1 MMGSLIRSR
10 PQFINFVAIIVL
22 PTRPNSMS
30 SWEFI
35 LNQMQVFGLTQF
47 LKIGGMYTV
56 KKFIAANFTDT
67 YSLAKVAKK
76 YKIPLLRTN
85 TLKNGNIKKMLKSL
99 NADIILSI
107 AASRIF
113 DKDIL
118 SIPRLACV
126 NVHAGK
132 LPKYRGVN
140 PSFWA
145 LLNREKESA
154 VTVHYMNELIDD
166 GEIIHQDVFDIGGLT
181 KLHEVY
187 MKLLEIAPRTV
198 ITSLISI
205 ENGTVQTKKNLS
217 SNSTYYSIPRKDDGK
232 RFRSLGLRFV

>member
-1 MMGSLIRSR
+1 
-10 PQFINFVAIIVL
+10 
-22 PTRPNSMS
+22 
-30 SWEFI
+30 
-35 LNQMQVFGLTQF
+35 
-47 LKIGGMYTV
+47 
-56 KKFIAANFTDT
+56 
-67 YSLAKVAKK
+67 
-76 YKIPLLRTN
+76 
-85 TLKNGNIKKMLKSL
+85 MLKSL

-205 ENGTVQTKKNLS
+205 ENGTVQTKKNLAQ
-217 SNSTYYSIPRKDDGK
+217 IQHII
-232 RFRSLGLRFV
+232 RFREKMMERDSGL